1 MYPKVISYSRC
12 HGEGDLD
19 IHMLVTSCTLFYLF
33 VGPEQVEQMKM
44 DLLAKVEELGKELP
58 LNTLDMLIDQLGG
71 PDKVAEV
78 C

>member
-1 MYPKVISYSRC
+1 
-12 HGEGDLD
+12 
-19 IHMLVTSCTLFYLF
+19 MLVTSCTLFYLF

>member
-1 MYPKVISYSRC
+1 
-12 HGEGDLD
+12 
-19 IHMLVTSCTLFYLF
+19 
-33 VGPEQVEQMKM
+33 MKM